1 MMSEIKIIDK
11 IASEK
16 VLKSDDV
23 IYGVYNNVNMP
34 WDVRLNDFF
43 IDHSKITLK
52 DKSYFFHMLAVM
64 VNAGI
69 PLVKALKAL
78 SKRTE
83 NKRFARILNTIAYNT
98 EQGLPLAD
106 SMLRFEDVFD
116 EFEVGIVRS
125 GESIGRL
132 DEMLFKLSAKLDN
145 SYELSQKLWSASVY
159 PLVVF
164 GVLLI
169 VAFVMMFFVFPTLIG
184 LFQEGGL
191 GVTKLPLATRL
202 LVFLQN
208 TLLNYW
214 WAILLIIGAFY
225 LAFLSY
231 IGTDS
236 GRVSFDIFKL
246 KIPYLGALLR
256 KIYVLRFVDM
266 LAILV
271 DAGVPVVKVL
281 EIVRNSMS
289 NTAYR
294 AVLEDIALGVKNGE
308 KISYL
313 MGKYE
318 LLFPLEVVEMIKT
331 GEASASISKVSEKI
345 SLQYQKEV
353 DFSLKKFVSVFE
365 PMMIV
370 FVGLFVA
377 VLALAI
383 MGPIFN
389 LSSSAL

>member
-1 MMSEIKIIDK
+1 MADTKIIDRV
-11 IASEK
+11 ASEK
-16 VLKSDDV
+16 VYKNDDV
-23 IYGVYNNVNMP
+23 IYGVYNNVSEP
-34 WDVRLNDFF
+34 LSVRINDFL
-43 IDHSKITLK
+43 IDHSKISLK

-69 PLVKALKAL
+69 PLVKALKSL

-83 NKRFARILNTIAYNT
+83 NKRFSRVINTIAYNT

-106 SMLRFEDVFD
+106 CLLRFEDVFD

-132 DEMLFKLSAKLDN
+132 DEMLFKLSAKLD
-145 SYELSQKLWSASVY
+145 SKYELSQKLWSASVY
-159 PLVVF
+159 PLIVF
-164 GVLLI
+164 GVLVL
-169 VAFVMMFFVFPTLIG
+169 VAFVMMFFVFPTLLG
-184 LFQEGGL
+184 LFEEGGL
-191 GVTKLPLATRL
+191 GTTKLPLATRM
-202 LVFLQN
+202 LVSFQN
-208 TLLNYW
+208 LIVNFW
-214 WAILLIIGAFY
+214 WALLAGIGVLYVLFVA
-225 LAFLSY
+225 Y
-231 IGTDS
+231 IGTES
-236 GRVSFDIFKL
+236 GRVGFDIFKL
-246 KIPYLGALLR
+246 KIPYLGVLLR

-281 EIVRNSMS
+281 EIVRNSLN

-294 AVLEDIALGVKNGE
+294 AVVEDIALGVKNGE
-308 KISYL
+308 KISDL
-313 MGKYE
+313 MQKYE
-318 LLFPLEVVEMIKT
+318 LLFPLEVVEMIRT
-331 GEASASISKVSEKI
+331 GESSASISKVSDKI
-345 SLQYQKEV
+345 SVQYQKEV
-353 DFSLKKFVSVFE
+353 DFSLKKFVSIFE